1 MRPAMSYVDKFVK
14 GVDTAKVLWEDTF
27 SKALQGNPASL
38 ILKDDGVA
46 PDAVAGDSIYSG
58 KMDIRGPAHYNLYYR
73 LSYVHGGAQTG
84 SVEEGG
90 GLGVQNPFRSRFIRP
105 ISSQK
110 FPRTYTLPID
120 VWQKNAPMPK
130 ETFDGLTGIGDPPTV
145 QPVSF
150 ALFQNYPNP
159 FNPSTQIKYYLPE
172 KTIVKLAVYNL
183 LGQKVV
189 TLVNEEQIAGNYV
202 TLFEAHSFPTG
213 IYFYEL
219 QAGNFRVVKKMM
231 LLK

>member
-1 MRPAMSYVDKFVK
+1 M
-14 GVDTAKVLWEDTF
+14 
-27 SKALQGNPASL
+27 

-46 PDAVAGDSIYSG
+46 PDAAANDSIYSG
-58 KMDIRGPAHYNLYYR
+58 KMDVRGPAHYNLQYR

-90 GLGVQNPFRSRFIRP
+90 GLGIQKPFRSRFIRP
-105 ISSQK
+105 TSSQK

-120 VWQKNAPMPK
+120 VWQKNAPMPV
-130 ETFDGLTGIGDPPTV
+130 ESFDGLTGVEDQPMV

-150 ALFQNYPNP
+150 SLFQNYPNP

-172 KTIVKLAVYNL
+172 KAIVKLSVYNL
-183 LGQKVV
+183 LGQKLA
-189 TLVNEEQIAGNYV
+189 TLVNEEQIAGNYI

-219 QAGNFRVVKKMM
+219 QAGNFRDVKKMV